1 MPLHRTLYRQILRG
15 VRRIPKLVE
24 PPIPQQWGK
33 AHFTPASALG
43 INQVARTI
51 LPTALQHCVA
61 GISGAAVAS
70 DPAANSVEVLQNA
83 VRKGFRASI
92 MAPAAD
98 VANQLDGAF
107 ALLRVIPD
115 LQLAAHC
122 TASAMTRDVE
132 VQITTRHLGSR
143 TMETG
148 HYQHIFMY
156 RVRVANHSD
165 TPYQLLGRHLMFKD
179 SEGTIVTEV
188 PRGSQGVVGETP
200 VLNPG
205 DSTIFEYCSGCEL
218 PSCTGSLSGS
228 FHMATLLAD
237 TDDNWDAL
245 LPDVMF
251 AADLPPL

>member
-1 MPLHRTLYRQILRG
+1 MAVHRTLYRQILRG
-15 VRRIPKLVE
+15 VRRIPQLVE

-33 AHFTPASALG
+33 ARLTPASALG
-43 INQVARTI
+43 IDQVARTI
-51 LPTALQHCVA
+51 LPTALQQCVA
-61 GISGAAVAS
+61 GISGAADGS
-70 DPAANSVEVLQNA
+70 DPATNSVEALQNA

-98 VANQLDGAF
+98 VADQLDGAF
-107 ALLRVIPD
+107 ALLRVLQD
-115 LQLAAHC
+115 LQLAAYC
-122 TASAMTRDVE
+122 TASATTRDVE

-143 TMETG
+143 NMEPG
-148 HYQHIFMY
+148 HSQHIFMY

-165 TPYQLLGRHLMFKD
+165 TPCQLLGRHLVFKD
-179 SEGTIVTEV
+179 GEGTIVTEV

-205 DSTIFEYCSGCEL
+205 DSTVFEYCSGCEL

-228 FHMATLLAD
+228 FHMATLSAD
-237 TDDNWDAL
+237 TEDGWDAL